1 LRVALRIFS
10 YVRPYWRR
18 VIVLYVALFAALGIQ
33 LSIPL
38 VLAEAIDDGIVARDA
53 ALLVRAALLIVGL
66 TVLQGVFTFARAY
79 MVQALAEQVAFD
91 LRNELYA
98 HLQRLPFA
106 FYDRAQTGQLM
117 SRATEDINNIRSMLV
132 MSMRALV
139 LAIGTLL
146 AVTVILFRI
155 DARLA
160 ALALAPL
167 PFLVWYSVRFGIAI
181 RPMFFKVQQQ
191 FGAMTSALQENVSG
205 FRVVRAF
212 AQERAE
218 SARFEAELEELFER
232 NLHAARR
239 WSFAYPMTLLMSG
252 LGLAAVLWF
261 GGYQV
266 IVGALSI
273 GTLVAF
279 SRYLTLLN
287 EPVRWLGFV
296 VNRVAK
302 AIASGE
308 RIFETLDTRPA
319 IAERPGAIVLR
330 QPRGEVRFEDV
341 TFTFPGAR
349 RAALEEV
356 SFTAHPGT
364 VTALVGPTGSGKSA
378 IINLMPR
385 FYDPQTGR
393 VLIDR
398 HDVRDL
404 TLDSLREQIAIV
416 HQETFLFSLTIRDN
430 IAYGREEATLE
441 EVVAAAKAAQAHD
454 FIDAMPE
461 GYATEVGERGVTLS
475 GGQKQR
481 IAIARALLLDPSI
494 LILDD
499 ATSSVDTE
507 TEQEIQQALRTLMAG
522 RTSFVIAQRLSTV
535 QEADQILVLE
545 RGRIVARGTHDD
557 LLRGDG
563 FYREMFDLQRRE
575 QETAGDHPSSPALL
589 PSERGEG
596 SLPSVY
602 AAKPPSPGS
611 DGRGGLGGEGR
622 ARQDRILDATP
633 RVRPR

>member
-10 YVRPYWRR
+10 FVRPYWRR
-18 VIVLYVALFAALGIQ
+18 VIVLYTALFAALGIQ
-33 LSIPL
+33 LAIPL

-53 ALLVRAALLIVGL
+53 ALLARAALLIVGL
-66 TVLQGVFTFARAY
+66 TLLQGVFTFVRAY
-79 MVQALAEQVAFD
+79 VVQALAEQVAFD

-117 SRATEDINNIRSMLV
+117 SRATEDINNIRQMLV

-146 AVTVILFRI
+146 AVTVILFRG

-191 FGAMTSALQENVSG
+191 FGVMTTALQENVSG

-212 AQERAE
+212 AQEQAE

-232 NLHAARR
+232 NMRAAKR

-296 VNRVAK
+296 VNRIAK

-319 IAERPGAIVLR
+319 IAERHDAITLPR
-330 QPRGEVRFEDV
+330 GRGEVRFESV
-341 TFTFPGAR
+341 SFTFPGAR
-349 RAALEEV
+349 RAALTDL
-356 SFTAHPGT
+356 SFTARPGT
-364 VTALVGPTGSGKSA
+364 VTALVGATGSGKSA
-378 IINLMPR
+378 IVNLIPR
-385 FYDPQTGR
+385 FYDPQAGR
-393 VLIDR
+393 VLVDGY
-398 HDVRDL
+398 DVRDL
-404 TLDSLREQIAIV
+404 TLDSLRGQIAIV
-416 HQETFLFSLTIRDN
+416 HQETFLFSLSIRDN
-430 IAYGREEATLE
+430 IAYGRQEATLE
-441 EVVAAAKAAQAHD
+441 EVVAAAQAARAHE
-454 FIDAMPE
+454 FIMAMPE
-461 GYATEVGERGVTLS
+461 GYATDVGERGVTLS

-481 IAIARALLLDPSI
+481 IAIARALLRDPRI
-494 LILDD
+494 LIFDD

-507 TEQEIQQALRTLMAG
+507 TEQAIQQALRALMAE
-522 RTSFVIAQRLSTV
+522 RTSFVIAQRLRTV

-545 RGRIVARGTHDD
+545 RGRIVARGRHEE
-557 LLRGDG
+557 LLRRDG
-563 FYREMFDLQRRE
+563 FYRQMFALQRRE
-575 QETAGDHPSSPALL
+575 REDAVETRQREARAAGVAVS
-589 PSERGEG
+589 G
-596 SLPSVY
+596 V
-602 AAKPPSPGS
+602 
-611 DGRGGLGGEGR
+611 GRG
-622 ARQDRILDATP
+622 A
-633 RVRPR
+633 